1 MNARRFGCE
10 LPGPPDTEA
19 AGAALAG
26 TLTGG
31 MVVTLSGPLGAG
43 KTTLVRGLLR
53 ALGWAGP
60 VKSPS
65 YALLEHYPFSSLYL
79 YHFDFYRFVDP
90 GEWENLGAA
99 ECFTPTSVG
108 LVEWPERV
116 AGLLPPADLEVRL
129 APSAGGDGR
138 TLELSATTTAGE
150 RCVNAIEAAL
160 AASRP
165 CASR

>member
-1 MNARRFGCE
+1 MQLRRFRCD
-10 LPGPPDTEA
+10 LPDPPATEA

-26 TLTGG
+26 ALTGG
-31 MVVTLSGPLGAG
+31 MLVTLSGPLGAG
-43 KTTLVRGLLR
+43 KTTLVRGVLR

-65 YALLEHYPFSSLYL
+65 YALLEHYPFSNIYL
-79 YHFDFYRFVDP
+79 YHFDFYRFADP
-90 GEWENLGAA
+90 AEWENLGAA
-99 ECFTPTSVG
+99 ECFTPQSVC

-116 AGLLPPADLEVRL
+116 AGLLPAADLEVRL

-150 RCVNAIEAAL
+150 RCMNAIEAAL
-160 AASRP
+160 AASPP